1 MAASSPS
8 LPGNS
13 FKPAFIVGVTGYMDL
28 DPSQR
33 ERIKAQVKRIFVWL
47 RAPPR
52 KRDKNNADPTLGGG
66 LALKNTPIILL
77 SSLAPGA
84 DQWVAQTAQEMDPPL
99 CVLAPLPFLK
109 DQYLEAPTF
118 KRDGITKDEVVS
130 EFLAAFPDE
139 DVFVVRLHDEIDL
152 NDNALRAKHK
162 SILTGPEGQEERDRR
177 YAAAG
182 EYVAAYSNLLIA
194 LTDQPIGQTENA
206 FVPPGEAPGARAI
219 AELKRRGMIP
229 GLLPVLPALSW
240 ADNGPVIHIYA
251 PRKPKEAPGSAEKQ
265 SDLEHKTLEI
275 LYPYDCRPPGVS
287 ESQNDNPDWRKAGHA
302 ILKVIAEHLER
313 LNTEKIRIDQA
324 RQEEAFAEML
334 PEAAASPGER
344 LSHAL
349 PAASK
354 QLKASLDRL
363 ARLRRRVADYSA
375 HYNGHL
381 MRLKHAL
388 FGLAFCSALF
398 FSLADNWGGTTGLSS
413 LPQAFFAIAFGLT
426 LATWI
431 AFFRFKK
438 TAAAERGED
447 YRAIT
452 EGLRVQ
458 FYWTACGSRE
468 SVASNY
474 LQRQRGELGWIR
486 HVISVAALPHE
497 ANRMRFNQLS
507 LNDQLAALR
516 SIRKA
521 WIGGQYT
528 YFKDK
533 IDELSLRREFF
544 TTYAHVLL
552 WTGFVLFAFFIFF
565 ARSSESPV
573 LPRPLALLPF
583 AAGSLI
589 LAMLYHKTHSE
600 RHASLPSSILT
611 SENEQREKERKSRK
625 PESIISRLAKWV
637 FWLPRM
643 FLPERLRS
651 SKGGNLILSSLLV
664 VALTSLILGVVYLFG
679 GLAPW
684 LPPGK
689 NLGSIFKYLA
699 FAGGVLC
706 GAWVEVNFFAENIRR
721 YASMASLFQAAGLRF
736 DDYLDWSE
744 QGSEEQKE
752 AAQKQAVAS
761 IQALIVEVGRE
772 ALSENADWLIIH
784 RARPLEPVS
793 V

>member
-1 MAASSPS
+1 MAASSPRS
-8 LPGNS
+8 PGDS
-13 FKPAFIVGVTGYMDL
+13 FKPAFGVGVTGHMDL
-28 DPSQR
+28 DPTHR
-33 ERIKAQVKRIFVWL
+33 ERIKAEIKRIFAWL
-47 RAPPR
+47 RAPSC
-52 KRDKNNADPTLGGG
+52 KHDKNEGDPTLGPG
-66 LALKNTPIILL
+66 LGLKNTPIILL

-84 DQWVAQTAQEMDPPL
+84 DQWVVETAQEMDPPL

-109 DQYLEAPTF
+109 DQYLEASTF
-118 KRDGITKDEVVS
+118 KRDGITKDEAAS

-139 DVFVVRLHDEIDL
+139 DVFVVRLLDEIDL
-152 NDNALRAKHK
+152 NDDALRAKHK
-162 SILTGPEGQEERDRR
+162 SILTGPAGQEERDRR

-182 EYVAAYSNLLIA
+182 EYVAAYGNLLIA
-194 LTDQPIGQTENA
+194 LTDRPIGQTENA
-206 FVPPGEAPGARAI
+206 FVHPGEGPGAQAI
-219 AELKRRGMIP
+219 AELKRRGMTP
-229 GLLPVLPALSW
+229 GLLPDLPALSW
-240 ADNGPVIHIYA
+240 ADDGPVIHVYA
-251 PRKPKEAPGSAEKQ
+251 PRRPIEVPGSAEKQ
-265 SDLEHKTLEI
+265 GDLEAKTMEL
-275 LYPYDCRPPGVS
+275 LYPYDCRPPDVS
-287 ESQNDNPDWRKAGHA
+287 ESQNDNPDWHKASHA

-313 LNTEKIRIDQA
+313 LNTEKIRIDPA
-324 RQEEAFAEML
+324 RQEKAFAEML
-334 PEAAASPGER
+334 PGVADPAGKVR
-344 LSHAL
+344 SHAL
-349 PAASK
+349 TTASK
-354 QLKASLDRL
+354 QLKATLDRL

-375 HYNGHL
+375 CYDGHL
-381 MRLKHAL
+381 TRLKHAL
-388 FGLAFCSALF
+388 FGLAFCSAVL
-398 FSLADNWGGTTGLSS
+398 FSLADNWGATKGLSS
-413 LPQAFFAIAFGLT
+413 LPQAFFATAFGLT

-438 TAAAERGED
+438 TAAVERCED
-447 YRAIT
+447 YRAVT

-458 FYWTACGSRE
+458 FYWTACGIRE

-486 HVISVAALPHE
+486 HVISAPAFPHE

-507 LNDQLAALR
+507 LNDQLVALR

-533 IDELSLRREFF
+533 IDELSLRRELF

-552 WTGFVLFAFFIFF
+552 WTGFVLFAFFVFF
-565 ARSSESPV
+565 PQSSESSV

-589 LAMLYHKTHSE
+589 LAMLFQKTYSE
-600 RHASLPSSILT
+600 KHASALDSTLT
-611 SENEQREKERKSRK
+611 SKNEQPEKGRKNRK
-625 PESIISRLAKWV
+625 PESFISRHAKWLSS
-637 FWLPRM
+637 LPGM
-643 FLPERLRS
+643 FLPERIRS
-651 SKGGNLILSSLLV
+651 PKGGNLILSSLLV
-664 VALTSLILGVVYLFG
+664 VALTSLIIGAVYLCD

-684 LPPGK
+684 LPPAK

-736 DDYLDWSE
+736 DDYLNWSE
-744 QGSEEQKE
+744 QGSGEQKE

-761 IQALIVEVGRE
+761 IQSLIVAVGRE
-772 ALSENADWLIIH
+772 ALSENADWLVIR